1 MSFFHQSQTKK
12 IISFALTAGEIAT
25 KFFLEKN
32 FEIKKKSD
40 GSQVTSADV
49 AVSEFLREK
58 LAQEFPQIPVICE
71 EGDLREAGDIF
82 FLIDP
87 IDGTSSFIANSVEF
101 AINIALVQNKKAIF
115 GLIYAPLFEGGKMI
129 FSDENDKVK
138 ISSSLKRSSED
149 LMSFSSDVE
158 LMGSSARLRRPRM
171 TGLQIIT
178 SSRSKDSDIQT
189 YLAQSHPEFLQ
200 NFSVEKLA
208 SAIKFFRILEND
220 ADLYLHFRRSM
231 EWDTAAGQALIELLG
246 GKVKNLF
253 FNQSKSEI
261 GEDLIYKKP
270 DFENQPFVASLTDL
284 KIYG

>member
-1 MSFFHQSQTKK
+1 ME
-12 IISFALTAGEIAT
+12 AGKIAT
-25 KFFLEKN
+25 KFFQEKN

-40 GSQVTSADV
+40 GSEVTSADI

-71 EGDLREAGDIF
+71 EGNLREASDIF

-101 AINIALVQNKKAIF
+101 AINIALVQNKKAVF

-129 FSDENDKVK
+129 FSDENDKVR
-138 ISSSLKRSSED
+138 ISSSLEQSSED
-149 LMSFSSDVE
+149 LMSFGSDVK
-158 LMGSSARLRRPRM
+158 LTRSSARLRRPRM
-171 TGLQIIT
+171 TRLQIIT
-178 SSRSKDSDIQT
+178 SSRTKDSDVEK
-189 YLAQSHPEFLQ
+189 YLAQFHPEFSQ

-208 SAIKFFRILEND
+208 SAIKFFRIIEGG

-253 FNQSKSEI
+253 FNQKKFSI
-261 GEDLIYKKP
+261 GDELSYKKSG
-270 DFENQPFVASLTDL
+270 FENQPFIAILNS
-284 KIYG
+284 

>member
-1 MSFFHQSQTKK
+1 MSFFNQSQTKK

-40 GSQVTSADV
+40 GSEVTSADI

-71 EGDLREAGDIF
+71 EGNLREASDIF

-87 IDGTSSFIANSVEF
+87 IDGTSSFISNNVEF
-101 AINIALVQNKKAIF
+101 AINIALIKNKKAIF

-129 FSDENDKVK
+129 FSDEKGEVLSKKNNVMLSLSKHDSEQFFESCFDKLNMT
-138 ISSSLKRSSED
+138 SMMFNA
-149 LMSFSSDVE
+149 MSKP
-158 LMGSSARLRRPRM
+158 LR
-171 TGLQIIT
+171 IIT
-178 SSRSKDSDIQT
+178 SSRTKDIDVEK
-189 YLAQSHPEFLQ
+189 YLAQFHPEFSQ

-208 SAIKFFRILEND
+208 SAIKFFRILEGD

-231 EWDTAAGQALIELLG
+231 EWDSAAGQALIELLG

-253 FNQSKSEI
+253 FNQKKFSI
-261 GEDLIYKKP
+261 GDELSYGKP
-270 DFENQPFVASLTDL
+270 NFENTPFVVT
-284 KIYG
+284 IV

>member
-1 MSFFHQSQTKK
+1 MPLFNQSQTKK

-40 GSQVTSADV
+40 DSEVTSADIV
-49 AVSEFLREK
+49 VSEFLREK

-71 EGDLREAGDIF
+71 EGNLREAGDIF

-87 IDGTSSFIANSVEF
+87 IDGTSSFISNNVEF
-101 AINIALVQNKKAIF
+101 AINIALVQNKKAVF

-129 FSDENDKVK
+129 FSDENNKVK
-138 ISSSLKRSSED
+138 ILSFLASSLERSFED
-149 LMSFSSDVE
+149 LMSFSSDAE
-158 LMGSSARLRRPRM
+158 LIISSARLRRPRM

-178 SSRSKDSDIQT
+178 SSRTKDIDAEK
-189 YLAQSHPEFLQ
+189 YLTQFHPEFLK

-208 SAIKFFRILEND
+208 SAIKFFRILEGK
-220 ADLYLHFRRSM
+220 ADIYLHFRKSM
-231 EWDTAAGQALIELLG
+231 EWDSAAGQALVELLG

-253 FNQSKSEI
+253 FNQKKFAI
-261 GEDLIYKKP
+261 GERLSYKKLS
-270 DFENQPFVASLTDL
+270 FENPPFVVFPNP
-284 KIYG
+284 